1 MIDITPFLPSREGIE
16 PETTSQE
23 IEGITEYLQRLD
35 TFLDFEGYHRCEK
48 NDGFGWY
55 LHGLHPQYDSML
67 KEFRNHVLFFPDKR
81 IFVAV
86 LTHREEGR
94 PRDLV
99 ERTVKYF

>member
-1 MIDITPFLPSREGIE
+1 
-16 PETTSQE
+16 
-23 IEGITEYLQRLD
+23 
-35 TFLDFEGYHRCEK
+35 
-48 NDGFGWY
+48 
-55 LHGLHPQYDSML
+55 ML